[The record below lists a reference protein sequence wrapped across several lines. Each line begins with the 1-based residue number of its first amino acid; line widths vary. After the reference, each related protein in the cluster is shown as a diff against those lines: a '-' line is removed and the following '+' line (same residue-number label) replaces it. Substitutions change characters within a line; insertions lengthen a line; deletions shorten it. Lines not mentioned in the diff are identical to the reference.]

1 MQRPSG
7 RQSAE
12 ETGGPAVCGSRNTVK
27 KSMKWKGNFWRRLM
41 SKHAVLRRRSRR
53 RQFSLVASDFLY
65 CVKFCDEDDI
75 SPCFLS
81 WLTVFSC
88 YICQID
94 LWSWSCTVH
103 IRCTWPAT
111 ACLRNKPT
119 YHSHKFTS
127 FILLNKKKKKKE
139 KWGNKWA
146 PGRFK
151 RHESGSTVYMHCVR
165 AVWRSSFTCISILFV
180 HVCAHA
186 AQSWT
191 LCLIACWVH
200 ATFGTTL
207 VCCSHS
213 TSVWW
218 EVWIHFIQSNMA
230 LSPFHFSV

>member
-1 MQRPSG
+1 
-7 RQSAE
+7 
-12 ETGGPAVCGSRNTVK
+12 
-27 KSMKWKGNFWRRLM
+27 MKWKGNFWRRLM

-65 CVKFCDEDDI
+65 CVKLCDEDDI

-127 FILLNKKKKKKE
+127 VILLNKKKKKK
-139 KWGNKWA
+139 K
-146 PGRFK
+146 
-151 RHESGSTVYMHCVR
+151 SGAINELLVDSND
-165 AVWRSSFTCISILFV
+165 RSQVLLFTCIVYVQYNDRPSRV
-180 HVCAHA
+180 
-186 AQSWT
+186 
-191 LCLIACWVH
+191 
-200 ATFGTTL
+200 
-207 VCCSHS
+207 
-213 TSVWW
+213 
-218 EVWIHFIQSNMA
+218 
-230 LSPFHFSV
+230 SPFSLCMCVRTLHKAGPCVW

>member
-1 MQRPSG
+1 MSKFLGDTRVWTRQTETESYPLKGQRKNG
-7 RQSAE
+7 RRGWIVPFYILDIVRTCRGLLEDKAQRRREDLLCAA
-12 ETGGPAVCGSRNTVK
+12 AVTRLK

-41 SKHAVLRRRSRR
+41 SKHAVLRRRSGR

-111 ACLRNKPT
+111 ACLQNKPT

-127 FILLNKKKKKKE
+127 FILLNKKK
-139 KWGNKWA
+139 
-146 PGRFK
+146 RK
-151 RHESGSTVYMHCVR
+151 RKVG
-165 AVWRSSFTCISILFV
+165 
-180 HVCAHA
+180 
-186 AQSWT
+186 Q
-191 LCLIACWVH
+191 
-200 ATFGTTL
+200 
-207 VCCSHS
+207 
-213 TSVWW
+213 
-218 EVWIHFIQSNMA
+218 
-230 LSPFHFSV
+230 